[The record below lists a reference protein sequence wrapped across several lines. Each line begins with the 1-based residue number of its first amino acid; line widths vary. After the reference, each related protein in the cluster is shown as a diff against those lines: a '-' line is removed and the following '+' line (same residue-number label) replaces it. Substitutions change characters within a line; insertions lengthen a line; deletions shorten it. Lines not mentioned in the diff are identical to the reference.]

1 MKIHDYLT
9 TAAHSILP
17 GEIARRKPFEKTVKK
32 FSAWFSVLLIAL
44 ILAGC
49 AGGSGEPTNGD
60 VVVYV
65 GVPLTG
71 FQANAGQT
79 VLGGVRLAAA
89 EANRSGGLNGYRVV
103 VRGLDDESTDDVA
116 VANVQTIQ
124 EAIARGDKV
133 LGVIG
138 HLNSGQTLAA
148 MAEYSKMALVVVT
161 PTASEP
167 SITAQNY
174 KNFFRV
180 NANDTIQADT
190 LTRFLTQKLGAKSVA
205 VIYNDSSYG
214 KTLGAEMKKRLAAAG
229 AKIAVDLQVKEGQ
242 STFPVEVPKVQ
253 SAAPDAIFYAGYEI
267 ETPYLREA
275 LVTAG
280 IQAPMV
286 ASDGAFL
293 SVTIDESNGTAEGMY
308 ISAFAPSPKMAS
320 ATWFEGY
327 QAVESRN
334 PDTYSVNGY
343 VAMSVLLDAARKA
356 NAFDSSKVADAL
368 RSGTFKTLLGD
379 LKYQPNG
386 DLVDAKIWVYQVKDS
401 SFQQVEW

>member
-1 MKIHDYLT
+1 MTL
-9 TAAHSILP
+9 L
-17 GEIARRKPFEKTVKK
+17 RKCFY
-32 FSAWFSVLLIAL
+32 FVLLAGML
-44 ILAGC
+44 WGTLTGC
-49 AGGSGEPTNGD
+49 AGTLSNAPTKGD

-71 FQANAGQT
+71 YQANAGQT

-89 EANRSGGLNGYRVV
+89 EANQSGGLNGYRVV
-103 VRGLDDESTDDVA
+103 VRGLDDESDDDVA
-116 VANVQTIQ
+116 VENVKVIQ
-124 EAIARGDKV
+124 DALDKGEKV

-138 HLNSGQTLAA
+138 HLNSGQTIAA
-148 MAEYSKMALVVVT
+148 MEQYSKMPIVVIT

-167 SITAQNY
+167 SITQHNY

-180 NANDTIQADT
+180 NANDIVQAAT
-190 LTRFLTQKLGAKSVA
+190 LSRFLTQKLNAKNVA
-205 VIYNDSSYG
+205 VLYNDTAYG
-214 KTLGAEMKKRLAAAG
+214 KTLAQQVKTNLTAAG
-229 AKIAVDLQVKEGQ
+229 AKVAVDIMVKEGQ
-242 STFPVEVPKVQ
+242 STFPTEVPKVV

-267 ETPYLREA
+267 ETPYLRDA

-280 IQAPMV
+280 VKVPMV

-293 SVTIDESNGTAEGMY
+293 SVTIDEANGTAEGMY
-308 ISAFAPSPKMAS
+308 VSSFAPSPKSVAS
-320 ATWFEGY
+320 TTWYEGY

-356 NAFDSSKVADAL
+356 NSLSYDKIAAAL
-368 RSGTFKTLLGD
+368 TSNTFKTIIGD

-386 DLVDAKIWVYQVKDS
+386 DLVDARIWMYQVNNAE
-401 SFQQVEW
+401 FQQVNW

>member
-1 MKIHDYLT
+1 MTVLRRFF
-9 TAAHSILP
+9 TAGLLA
-17 GEIARRKPFEKTVKK
+17 
-32 FSAWFSVLLIAL
+32 VLVLAL
-44 ILAGC
+44 LAGC
-49 AGGSGEPTNGD
+49 AGSQGNAPTKGD

-89 EANRSGGLNGYRVV
+89 EANLTGGLNGYKVV

-116 VANVQTIQ
+116 VGNVQTIQ
-124 EAIARGDKV
+124 DAIDKGEKV

-138 HLNSGQTLAA
+138 HLNSGQTIATMDL
-148 MAEYSKMALVVVT
+148 YSKMPLVVIT
-161 PTASEP
+161 PTASEV
-167 SITAQNY
+167 SITQHNY
-174 KNFFRV
+174 QNFFRI
-180 NANDTIQADT
+180 NANDTVQADT
-190 LTRFLTQKLGAKSVA
+190 VSQFLTQKLAAKNVAVLYNDTAYGKGLANAIKQRLVALGAKVA
-205 VIYNDSSYG
+205 VDI
-214 KTLGAEMKKRLAAAG
+214 
-229 AKIAVDLQVKEGQ
+229 QVTEGQ
-242 STFPVEVPKVQ
+242 STFTTEVPKVK

-280 IQAPMV
+280 VTVPMI

-293 SVTIDESNGTAEGMY
+293 SVTIDEANGTAEGMY
-308 ISAFAPSPKMAS
+308 VSAFAPSPKSIAS
-320 ATWFEGY
+320 ASWIEAY

-343 VAMSVLLDAARKA
+343 VAMTVLLDAARKA
-356 NAFDSSKVADAL
+356 NSFDSGKVSDAL
-368 RSGTFKTLLGD
+368 RANTYKTIIGD

-386 DLVDAKIWVYQVKDS
+386 DLVDARIWIYQVKDNE
-401 SFQQVEW
+401 FQQVDWNK

>member
-1 MKIHDYLT
+1 MTQAIKN
-9 TAAHSILP
+9 
-17 GEIARRKPFEKTVKK
+17 RKF
-32 FSAWFSVLLIAL
+32 FSLWLIFFVLSMTF
-44 ILAGC
+44 AGC
-49 AGGSGEPTNGD
+49 AGGGPVEPTKGE

-89 EANRSGGLNGYRVV
+89 EANYSGGLNGYKVV
-103 VRGLDDESTDDVA
+103 VRGLDDESDDGVA
-116 VANVQTIQ
+116 VDNVKTIQ
-124 EAIARGDKV
+124 DAIAQGDKV

-138 HLNSGQTLAA
+138 HLNSGQTIAA
-148 MAEYSKMALVVVT
+148 MAEYARMPLVVIT

-180 NANDTIQADT
+180 NANDTVQADT
-190 LTRFLTQKLGAKSVA
+190 LVRFLTQKLGAKSVA
-205 VIYNDSSYG
+205 VIYNDSTYG
-214 KTLGAEMKKRLAAAG
+214 KTLGQEMKTRLAKAG
-229 AKIAVDLQVKEGQ
+229 ASVAVDIQIKEGQ
-242 STFPVEVPKVQ
+242 SVFTSEVPKVQ
-253 SAAPDAIFYAGYEI
+253 SAAPDAIFYAGYET
-267 ETPYLREA
+267 ETPYLRDA

-280 IQAPMV
+280 LKAPMV

-308 ISAFAPSPKMAS
+308 ISSFAPSPKAIAS
-320 ATWFEGY
+320 STWTEAY
-327 QAVESRN
+327 QAVEARN

-356 NAFDSSKVADAL
+356 NSFDSGPVSDAL
-368 RSGTFKTLLGD
+368 RANTFKTIIGD

-386 DLVDAKIWVYQVKDS
+386 DLVDARIWMYQVKDGEFS
-401 SFQQVEW
+401 QVDW